1 MLTQGDKWMRLPSV
15 AFDSKDL
22 IRSLSIADGP
32 EEIIDAEEYLH
43 PQEPDVVD
51 SPQNKVGGIPSTF
64 FFFSVLRR
72 RSKHCWVCLTPSY
85 GLVVKGSFTIIDIC
99 ESVHSVRFLMTHSPS
114 AYSKIL
120 IFQSQNY

>member
-1 MLTQGDKWMRLPSV
+1 MTQGDKWMRLPSV

-51 SPQNKVGGIPSTF
+51 SPQNKVGAIPLLESLYTTPAQCWAQDLARGLN
-64 FFFSVLRR
+64 SS
-72 RSKHCWVCLTPSY
+72 RSSWLQGCVWQY
-85 GLVVKGSFTIIDIC
+85 G
-99 ESVHSVRFLMTHSPS
+99 EE
-114 AYSKIL
+114 
-120 IFQSQNY
+120 